1 MNYLEKAADTVLYNP
16 GPWDELL
23 FQTTINW
30 QNMEISTDSWKSLTL
45 PFKAMVKLYEL
56 RNAEI
61 DTYMYIWCGVWK
73 IPCTGKQKIRALSLS
88 LPLATCVSLGK
99 LAPLGLRFLR
109 LLDEGL
115 HEMTSQFPS
124 SSKI

>member
-61 DTYMYIWCGVWK
+61 DTYMYDLVWGVENSLHREAEDK
-73 IPCTGKQKIRALSLS
+73 GFIPES
-88 LPLATCVSLGK
+88 ATCYMCVLGQ
-99 LAPLGLRFLR
+99 AGPPGTQISTFVR
-109 LLDEGL
+109 
-115 HEMTSQFPS
+115 
-124 SSKI
+124 